1 MKTAEIK
8 ASVQQID
15 GGSILTPAGFRAA
28 GLHAGLRYSK
38 KDLGAIL
45 SDAPASCAAVYTQS
59 AVQAAP
65 LLITKESI
73 QTEGKLQ
80 AVVVNSACANA
91 CTGEQGMMDA
101 RRMREA
107 AAEKFRLPVQYTA
120 VASTGVIGEYMKMD
134 KILNGI
140 DKLEPTSEP
149 SAAEDFAI
157 SIMTTDTKTKSCC
170 YQAAIGGRTVTMGGA
185 AKGSGMIHPNMATM
199 LGFITTDAAVDSA
212 FLQQALSSVTDE
224 TFNQITVDGDTSTND
239 MVLVLANGLAGNES
253 LVPGEEGW
261 DTFLELLKLTSEDLA
276 KQIAADG
283 EGAEKL
289 IEVNVRGMESK
300 EAARQMA
307 KTIIGS
313 NLVKTAACGAD
324 ANWGRIIAAMGRSG
338 TAFNPDET
346 SISFGSI
353 KVLKDGVPL
362 HFSEEEAKKYLE
374 NDFFVINVELKQG
387 SESGTAWGCDLT
399 YDYVRINAS
408 YRS

>member
-8 ASVQQID
+8 TSVQQID
-15 GGSILTPAGFRAA
+15 GGSILTPAGFQAA

-45 SDAPASCAAVYTQS
+45 SEVPASCAAVYTQS

-65 LLITKESI
+65 LLVTKESI
-73 QTEGKLQ
+73 QAEGKLQ

-107 AAEKFRLPVQYTA
+107 AAEKFGLPVQYTA

-134 KILNGI
+134 KILKGI
-140 DKLEPTSEP
+140 DNLAPSSEQ
-149 SAAEDFAI
+149 AAAGDFAS
-157 SIMTTDTKTKSCC
+157 SIMTTDTKTKTCC
-170 YQAAIGGRTVTMGGA
+170 YQAVIGGRTVTMGGA

-239 MVLVLANGLAGNES
+239 MVLVLANGKAGNKS
-253 LVPGEEGW
+253 LMPGEEGW

-338 TAFNPDET
+338 AAFSPDET
-346 SISFGSI
+346 SISFGRI
-353 KVLKDGVPL
+353 PVLKDGVPVL
-362 HFSEEEAKKYLE
+362 FSEEEAKKYLQ
-374 NDFFVINVELKQG
+374 NDFFEINVELKQG